1 VFGQLAHYLR
11 EAQNTSRDVSG
22 RLGDSVTELNAT
34 TGTLPRVLSGS
45 HDGFSQP
52 EAISSDGTDVWV
64 ANPGNESVT
73 GFPA

>member
-1 VFGQLAHYLR
+1 MY
-11 EAQNTSRDVSG
+11 
-22 RLGDSVTELNAT
+22 LGDSVTELNAT
-34 TGTLPRVLSGS
+34 TGTLLRVLSGS

-64 ANPGNESVT
+64 ANPGNESVA

>member
-1 VFGQLAHYLR
+1 VWVANYF
-11 EAQNTSRDVSG
+11 
-22 RLGDSVTELNAT
+22 GDSVTELNAA
-34 TGTLPRVLSGS
+34 TGTLAQVLSGS

-52 EAISSDGTDVWV
+52 KAISSDGTDVWV